1 MLYIVGFWHMM
12 EYVPAVMWSS
22 NYWTEQITILSLAL
36 FVLISGYLI
45 GKKKLGVMD
54 IWPFY
59 RSRFF
64 RIYLPFLATAAI
76 FSFGNVSHKAVLKAV
91 ILVAMFVEPAPK
103 TLWFVSMILVFY
115 LISPL
120 LIRLRRSTVLYFVF
134 CAATLGGL
142 LLYETITGMADARI
156 ILYFPCFAAG
166 VFLATQPLPS
176 NFGALVG
183 LSVLAVGAAHLS
195 LGYPIEQLE
204 TDLHSMPWALAGSV
218 ATFMLLKQY
227 GGAIRAPSLA
237 VRVSEASF
245 FMYLLHRPI
254 YGIATRIWMP
264 SSPKLQI
271 GYLVIICL
279 PILGIGSWIVQSWY
293 TRLLDKWSS

>member
-12 EYVPAVMWSS
+12 EYAPAVVWSS
-22 NYWTEQITILSLAL
+22 NYWTEEVTILSLAL

-64 RIYLPFLATAAI
+64 RIYLPLLATAII
-76 FSFGNVSHKAVLKAV
+76 FSFGNVSHKAILKAV
-91 ILVAMFVEPAPK
+91 TLVAMFVEPAPK

-120 LIRLRRSTVLYFVF
+120 LIRLRERMVLYFMV
-134 CAATLGGL
+134 CAATLGGM
-142 LLYETITGMADARI
+142 LLYEGITGMADTRI

-176 NFGALVG
+176 SFGALVG
-183 LSVLAVGAAHLS
+183 LSVLAVGAASLS
-195 LGYPIEQLE
+195 LGRPIEQLE
-204 TDLHSMPWALAGSV
+204 SDLHSMPWALAGSV
-218 ATFMLLKQY
+218 ATFMLFKHF
-227 GGAIRAPSLA
+227 GGAIRVPSLA
-237 VRVSEASF
+237 VRLSEASF

-254 YGIATRIWMP
+254 YGITTRIWMP

-279 PILGIGSWIVQSWY
+279 PILGIGAWFLQSLY
-293 TRLLDKWSS
+293 TRLFDKWSS